1 MFGFGYLGYLIFMAP
16 ALIFGLVAQ
25 FMVKSSFNR
34 FSRVASS
41 RGMTGADAAKAVLES
56 GGVYNVSVNRV
67 SGHLTDH
74 YNPKT
79 NSISL
84 SDSVY
89 NSTSIAAIGVA
100 AHEAGHALQYANNYA
115 PIKLRMAII
124 PVCNLGS
131 MIGPLLIVVG
141 CVLSYAAS
149 AANAETGIMLY
160 FVGLVLFGL
169 TAVFQLLTLP
179 VELNASN
186 RAMKSLRRYR
196 VLNETELAGAK
207 KVLTAAALTY
217 VAALVT
223 SIMQVLYYASR
234 FRPNDRR

>member
-1 MFGFGYLGYLIFMAP
+1 MFILNFRYLIFMAP
-16 ALIFGLVAQ
+16 ALIFGFVAQ
-25 FMVKSSFNR
+25 IMVKTNFDR
-34 FSRVASS
+34 FAKVAS
-41 RGMTGADAAKAVLES
+41 RKGMTGADAARAVLAA
-56 GGVYNVSVNRV
+56 GGVYNVPINRIK
-67 SGHLTDH
+67 GNLTDH

-89 NSTSIAAIGVA
+89 GSTSVAAIGVA
-100 AHEAGHALQYANNYA
+100 AHEAGHALQYAREYS

-131 MIGPLLIVVG
+131 MLGPLLIVLG
-141 CVLSYAAS
+141 CFISYSASAAS
-149 AANAETGIMLY
+149 AETGLLLY
-160 FVGLVLFGL
+160 FAGIILFSMVAL
-169 TAVFQLLTLP
+169 FQLVTLP
-179 VELNASN
+179 VEFNASK
-186 RAMKSLRRYR
+186 RAMQALRAGNM
-196 VLNETELAGAK
+196 LSESELSGAR

-223 SIMQVLYYASR
+223 SIMQILYYVSR

>member
-1 MFGFGYLGYLIFMAP
+1 MFGFGYLGYLVFMAP
-16 ALIFGLVAQ
+16 AIIFGLVAQ
-25 FMVKSSFNR
+25 LMVKTSFSR
-34 FSRVASS
+34 FSKVASR
-41 RGMTGADAAKAVLES
+41 RGMTGADAARAVLQA
-56 GGVYNVSVNRV
+56 GGVYNVAINRV
-67 SGHLTDH
+67 SGNLTDH

-89 NSTSIAAIGVA
+89 GSTSIGAIGVA

-124 PVCNLGS
+124 PVCNIGS
-131 MIGPLLIVVG
+131 MIGPLLIVIG
-141 CVLSYAAS
+141 FVLSYSAS
-149 AANAETGIMLY
+149 VSSAETGTMLY

-169 TAVFQLLTLP
+169 TAIFQLLTLP

-186 RAMKSLRRYR
+186 RAMKSLRRCR
-196 VLNETELAGAK
+196 VLDEKELGGAR

-217 VAALVT
+217 VAALVN
-223 SIMQVLYYASR
+223 SVMQVLYYASR